1 MIIFIPSFPSLQKQ
15 QDVLIVVNINF
26 NLLTIL
32 THALNYFLPLL
43 SINLLK
49 NKNMKL
55 QMLWLIEQYE

>member
-32 THALNYFLPLL
+32 THALNYFLLLL